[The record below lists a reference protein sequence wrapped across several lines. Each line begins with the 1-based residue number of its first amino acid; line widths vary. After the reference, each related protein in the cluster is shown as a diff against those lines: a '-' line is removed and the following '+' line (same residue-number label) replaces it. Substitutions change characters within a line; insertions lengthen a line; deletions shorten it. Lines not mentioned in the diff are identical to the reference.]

1 MATVFPFLPE
11 TDSARREL
19 AIGALTLNGETV
31 TAQVSNAIKDIPYER
46 TIEGASTVSLVLVDA
61 DGDLL
66 DSGLFSRPSTLRSPG
81 PSSIIPDGSGLPIGS
96 DDPLGFRLVRIS
108 APGAI
113 LTLEFEDREVALLR
127 SHKSIRKASRGD
139 VTRAEFIRSLVREV
153 KVRTIRFWSP
163 ELHVT
168 QPIKGVKDIPAKKT
182 KQDRK
187 DPGFGSVTPKV
198 KGHDADRTQIRLLE
212 QAIETALSLKAG
224 EDVLI
229 GLVMA
234 MTQESVV
241 QNDKGN
247 YGQTQSERVLS
258 TKQGL
263 VNVGV
268 LHQTEG
274 YWPAS
279 RNVPKD
285 VTPFVTKLI
294 TVRKAHRAKSIGWCV
309 DEVQRSYTVGGPNQ
323 GKDYDQWEAE
333 ARDTVAAYTGNADLT
348 QGIVV
353 SSTYRQR

>member
-1 MATVFPFLPE
+1 V
-11 TDSARREL
+11 
-19 AIGALTLNGETV
+19 
-31 TAQVSNAIKDIPYER
+31 
-46 TIEGASTVSLVLVDA
+46 
-61 DGDLL
+61 
-66 DSGLFSRPSTLRSPG
+66 
-81 PSSIIPDGSGLPIGS
+81 
-96 DDPLGFRLVRIS
+96 
-108 APGAI
+108 
-113 LTLEFEDREVALLR
+113 
-127 SHKSIRKASRGD
+127 
-139 VTRAEFIRSLVREV
+139 
-153 KVRTIRFWSP
+153 
-163 ELHVT
+163 
-168 QPIKGVKDIPAKKT
+168 
-182 KQDRK
+182 
-187 DPGFGSVTPKV
+187 KV
-198 KGHDADRTQIRLLE
+198 KGHTADRAQIRLLE
-212 QAIETALSLKAG
+212 QGLETAVSLKAG

-294 TVRKAHRAKSIGWCV
+294 TVRKAHRTKSIGWCV

-348 QGIVV
+348 QGVPV
-353 SSTYRQR
+353 SSTYRQRYLFRRGEPGQEREDTWTATGRLASEVNFRRFIDYGVFHYVSDDYLLKSAPRLDDQLGPPEPPGRGRDGERRRLRHGQAASESAGSERRRR